1 MSMELIKT
9 WYNISI
15 MTKEKNP
22 KYAVIDL
29 EATSAGTAAKIIQV
43 GIVIVEGGKITNTY
57 QTDVNPHEDLSDHI
71 KLLTGISDQQ
81 LASAPEFSQ
90 IAGTIFDLIK
100 DCIFVAHNVKFDANL
115 LAEALFFE
123 GFELRTPRVDTVEL
137 AQVFFP
143 HLEKYN
149 LTYLSTELNL
159 ELSDAHTAIA
169 DAMATANLLLVL
181 QDKIKSLPKESLAY
195 ILRYSDS
202 LIFESDL
209 LIEEGLKHAK
219 PLDAMEFQL
228 IDDLVIRKD
237 QPSLDA
243 LKLSQSFEINTAL
256 LGLENRPLQNQFASL
271 VEDAF
276 NQPQASFIQAQAGI
290 GKTYGYLLPL
300 LAKADGNQ
308 VLVSVPTK
316 ILQDQMMAKELQSLI
331 DQYHIKAHSLKGPG
345 NYIKLDTF
353 KASLEEIHDNRLINR
368 YKMQLIVWL
377 LETKTGDLD
386 EIKQKQRY
394 EAYFEAIKHDGQLT
408 QSSPFYD
415 YDYWQKSYE
424 KAKKADL
431 LITNHA
437 YFLHRVEDDKNF
449 AKGKVL
455 VFDEAQGMMIQLD
468 HLSRQQVNLT
478 QTLLDI
484 QEKIN
489 LTGSLLEKRLYESLA
504 FELSQLTSQFYH
516 SPKIEISKEQIK
528 SLKVLVEEIGDTDLI
543 ELSDAFRYQDGDY
556 WLSSKVNQDKRVTYL
571 NATNQQFINF
581 KNFLPETTKTYFIS
595 ATLQIS
601 PQVSLADLLGFD
613 SFSYDIIVKEKSQS
627 QLVIIDQ
634 DMPILDGLSDHDYSQ
649 EIAKRIYHLR
659 SLNYPILVLFNS
671 RHHLFM
677 VSELLDQW
685 KVPHLSQEKNGSAYN
700 IKRRFDRG
708 EHSILLGMGAFWE
721 GVDFIHA
728 DRMIEVITRMPF
740 DNPKDLFVKKM
751 SNYISSKGKHAF
763 RDYFLPKTILKLKQA
778 IGRTMRRHNQK
789 SCVLILDKRII
800 VKSYGPEVLAGL
812 DQEFLVIDEKF
823 EKCLGEMAHF
833 LL

>member
-1 MSMELIKT
+1 
-9 WYNISI
+9 
-15 MTKEKNP
+15 MTNVKYP

-29 EATSAGTAAKIIQV
+29 EATSAGSAAKIIQV
-43 GIVIVEGGKITNTY
+43 GIVIVENGKIINSY
-57 QTDVNPHEDLSDHI
+57 QTDVNPHEDLSEHI
-71 KLLTGISDQQ
+71 KGLTGISDQQ
-81 LASAPEFSQ
+81 LANAPEFSQ
-90 IAGTIFDLIK
+90 VAGTIFDMIQ

-143 HLEKYN
+143 NLEKYN
-149 LTYLSTELNL
+149 LTYLSTELDL
-159 ELSDAHTAIA
+159 ALSDAHTAIA
-169 DAMATANLLLVL
+169 DAMATANLLIVL
-181 QDKIKSLPKESLAY
+181 QNKIKLIPKESLTT

-202 LIFESDL
+202 LIFESAL
-209 LIEEGLKHAK
+209 VIEEGVNQAESYDSK
-219 PLDAMEFQL
+219 EFQL
-228 IDDLVIRKD
+228 IDDLVIKKD
-237 QPSLDA
+237 LPTLNA

-256 LGLENRPLQNQFASL
+256 LGLENRPLQNQFARL
-271 VEDAF
+271 VEEAF
-276 NQPQASFIQAQAGI
+276 HQSQASFIQAQAGI

-300 LAKADGNQ
+300 LARANGNQ

-331 DQYHIKAHSLKGPG
+331 DHYHIKAHSLKGPG

-353 KASLEEIHDNRLINR
+353 KASLEEVHDNRMINR

-394 EAYFEAIKHDGQLT
+394 EAYFDAIKHDGHLT
-408 QSSPFYD
+408 LSSPFYE

-424 KAKKADL
+424 KAKEADL

-437 YFLHRVEDDKNF
+437 YFLHRVEDDKSF
-449 AKGKVL
+449 AKGKIV
-455 VFDEAQGMMIQLD
+455 VFDEAQGLMIQLD
-468 HLSRQQVNLT
+468 HLSRKQVNLT
-478 QTLLDI
+478 QTLLAI
-484 QEKIN
+484 QDKIS

-504 FELSQLTSQFYH
+504 FELSQLANQFYH
-516 SPKIEISKEQIK
+516 SPKRELSKEQVK
-528 SLKVLVEEIGDTDLI
+528 SLKLLLGEIGDTDLE
-543 ELSDAFRYQDGDY
+543 ELTDAFRYQDGDY
-556 WLSSKVNQDKRVTYL
+556 WLSNETNQDKRVTYL
-571 NATNQQFINF
+571 NATNKQFINF
-581 KNFLPETTKTYFIS
+581 KNFLPETAKTYFIS

-613 SFSYDIIVKEKSQS
+613 SFSYDIIAKEKSQS

-634 DMPILDGLSDHDYSQ
+634 DMPILDGLSDHDYCQ

-659 SLNYPILVLFNS
+659 VLNYPILVLFNS
-671 RHHLFM
+671 RQHLFM
-677 VSELLDQW
+677 VSDLLDQW

-708 EHSILLGMGAFWE
+708 EQSILLGMGAFWE

-763 RDYFLPKTILKLKQA
+763 RDYFLPMTILKLKQA
-778 IGRTMRRHNQK
+778 IGRTMRRDNQK
-789 SCVLILDKRII
+789 SCVLILDKRIM
-800 VKSYGPEVLAGL
+800 VKSYGPEVIAGL
-812 DQEFLVIDEKF
+812 DQEFLLIDEKF
-823 EKCLGEMAHF
+823 EKILVEMDHF